1 MPFLRHTIGFIAILG
16 SVTICEAQIPSL
28 PPDTPAPAHRAERV
42 RRQANPT
49 QAKQESPST
58 KTTVETAEQ
67 TGKPPLAPSQMPS
80 VAPRFQ
86 LSGDRLTVIAPNSS
100 MADVIAGLRQ
110 TLGIPIDVEGGP
122 TGERIAAQIGP
133 APVRSV
139 LLSLFDGS
147 KYDYFILG
155 SALDPHMVSKVIL
168 TPKSGG
174 GNIQTAGPAP
184 APANTEPSEDVE
196 QQEEPEQPEEEN
208 PSPAPIQ
215 ENTPRQQPEVQ
226 ESNPNNV
233 KTPEQLL
240 EELKQMEKQKQQQQQ
255 NQPNP
260 PQEPDRPR

>member
-1 MPFLRHTIGFIAILG
+1 
-16 SVTICEAQIPSL
+16 
-28 PPDTPAPAHRAERV
+28 
-42 RRQANPT
+42 
-49 QAKQESPST
+49 
-58 KTTVETAEQ
+58 
-67 TGKPPLAPSQMPS
+67 
-80 VAPRFQ
+80 
-86 LSGDRLTVIAPNSS
+86 

-110 TLGIPIDVEGGP
+110 TLGIPIEVEGGP

-155 SALDPHMVSKVIL
+155 SASDPQMVSKVIL

-174 GNIQTAGPAP
+174 STTQTAGPAP
-184 APANTEPSEDVE
+184 APANTEPSEDIE

-208 PSPAPIQ
+208 PGSAPTQ
-215 ENTPRQQPEVQ
+215 ENTPRQQQPEVQ

-255 NQPNP
+255 PDETNR
-260 PQEPDRPR
+260 PQRPDVPR

>member
-16 SVTICEAQIPSL
+16 SVSICQAQIRSL
-28 PPDTPAPAHRAERV
+28 PPDTPAPAHRTQRV
-42 RRQANPT
+42 TRQTTGAQT
-49 QAKQESPST
+49 RQESSSAKAT
-58 KTTVETAEQ
+58 ESAEQ
-67 TGKPPLAPSQMPS
+67 TSKPALAPSQLPS

-86 LSGDRLTVIAPNSS
+86 LNGDRLTVIAPNSS

-110 TLGIPIDVEGGP
+110 TLGIPIEVEGGP
-122 TGERIAAQIGP
+122 TGERVAAQIGP

-168 TPKSGG
+168 TPKSVGST
-174 GNIQTAGPAP
+174 IQTAGPAP

-208 PSPAPIQ
+208 PGPAPTQ
-215 ENTPRQQPEVQ
+215 ENTPQQQPEVQ

-255 NQPNP
+255 QNQPNP
-260 PQEPDRPR
+260 PEEPDRPR